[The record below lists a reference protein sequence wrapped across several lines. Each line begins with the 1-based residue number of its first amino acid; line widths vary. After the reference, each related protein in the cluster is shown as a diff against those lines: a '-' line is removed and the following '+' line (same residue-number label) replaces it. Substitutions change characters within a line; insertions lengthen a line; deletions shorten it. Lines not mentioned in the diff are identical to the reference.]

1 MTTLTAQQLTDAQ
14 NSQVEGLITAL
25 ATILSDIEAM
35 KTSNLEGFQ
44 IWNGG
49 LPDGV
54 VQLGMQVNGQLLN
67 LRQRFPAIAQ
77 TAASE
82 G

>member
-14 NSQVEGLITAL
+14 NAQVAGLITAL
-25 ATILSDIEAM
+25 ETIRDDIEAM
-35 KTSNLEGFQ
+35 KTSTLQDFQ

-54 VQLGMQVNGQLLN
+54 TQLYMQVNGQLLG
-67 LRQRFPAIAQ
+67 LRQRFP
-77 TAASE
+77 SL
-82 G
+82 